1 MKKSHPLPAGDL
13 GAFLRHAALNKEEAE
28 ESVACA
34 GTALEA
40 SSFKVSGKAF
50 LFVGQKDARL
60 KLQGSLVQAGEMA
73 QLHPG
78 CVKVGAHGWITIT
91 FGSPANLAI
100 PMLEAWVEESY
111 RVMKGKKDRSSP

>member
-1 MKKSHPLPAGDL
+1 MKKSYPSQAGDL
-13 GAFLRHAALNKEEAE
+13 GAFLRQAALNKEEAE

-50 LFVGQKDARL
+50 LFVGKKDARL
-60 KLQGSLVQAGEMA
+60 KLQGLLVQAGEMA
-73 QLHPG
+73 QLHPE
-78 CVKVGAHGWITIT
+78 CVKVGAHGWVTIT
-91 FGSPANLAI
+91 FGSSVNLAT

-111 RVMKGKKDRSSP
+111 RVMRGKKGR